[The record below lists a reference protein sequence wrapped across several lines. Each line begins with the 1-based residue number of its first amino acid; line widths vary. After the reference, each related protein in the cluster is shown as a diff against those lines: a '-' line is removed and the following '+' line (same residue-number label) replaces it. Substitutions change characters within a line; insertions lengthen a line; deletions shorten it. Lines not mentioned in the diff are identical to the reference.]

1 METDPTL
8 PAGKRDPFSWQAR
21 ANSFVYAFRGIWR
34 LFRREHN
41 AWIHLVFAVAV
52 CAAGWWWRIDRLE
65 WALVVFAIGSV
76 LAAEAVNTAFETLA
90 DALKPERDPLV
101 GRAKDLAAAAVLLAA
116 IGAAVVG
123 VLVFGPHLRAAVEF
137 YSSPSK

>member
-1 METDPTL
+1 METDP
-8 PAGKRDPFSWQAR
+8 PPEVREPFSWRAR
-21 ANSFVYAFRGIWR
+21 ANSFVYAFRGAWT

-41 AWIHLVFAVAV
+41 AWIHFGFAVAV

-90 DALKPERDPLV
+90 DALKPERHPLV

-116 IGAAVVG
+116 ITAAVVG
-123 VLVFGPHLRAAVEF
+123 MLVFGPRVWSLVHRF
-137 YSSPSK
+137 PS

>member
-1 METDPTL
+1 METVPPPPPED
-8 PAGKRDPFSWQAR
+8 REPFSWRAR
-21 ANSFVYAFRGIWR
+21 AESFVYAFRGTWA

-41 AWIHLVFAVAV
+41 AWIHLGFAIAV

-90 DALKPERDPLV
+90 DAVKPERHPLV

-116 IGAAVVG
+116 LAAAVVG
-123 VLVFGPHLRAAVEF
+123 VLVFGPRVWSLVG
-137 YSSPSK
+137 K